1 MYNNNYIPNYMP
13 NYLNGLNQQ
22 NMYDNIDTQINK
34 LQQLKEQMKNN
45 SQQQPSINQTFQ
57 LAPNSTNGMKYVNSI
72 DDVNKETVF
81 MDTPFFSKDLTVMWV
96 KNANG
101 NITAY
106 ELNEIVARDEK
117 DIQIALLQSQIDE
130 LKRGM
135 SVNEQPITNDIPA
148 EITTDTSRDD
158 EPVGTTAK
166 TSKSTS
172 VSRVSASK
180 KK

>member
-1 MYNNNYIPNYMP
+1 MYNQPYMP

-45 SQQQPSINQTFQ
+45 SQQHPSINQTFQ
-57 LAPNSTNGMKYVNSI
+57 IAPNSTNGMKYVNSI

-135 SVNEQPITNDIPA
+135 VETNAKSDNDNVD
-148 EITTDTSRDD
+148 ETTSNAKPTNVSNARTS
-158 EPVGTTAK
+158 TK
-166 TSKSTS
+166 KSK
-172 VSRVSASK
+172 
-180 KK
+180 

>member
-45 SQQQPSINQTFQ
+45 SQQPSINQTFQ

-158 EPVGTTAK
+158 EPARESIK

-172 VSRVSASK
+172 VSRVSTSK